1 MSRLYLRSVAVGQFF
16 VLCAFCAVYF
26 SLETFSSHAWAQAP
40 GQLEGG
46 RRILPVGG
54 QPGGDGR
61 PGGVTLSD
69 FQPLIDLI
77 QGTVNTE
84 LWDEG
89 GGAASIQ
96 PYAQGVFADAEGTLR
111 FVAAAKR
118 KSGAEALA
126 GSLGESPENRL
137 PETQPPAVAGDVRLS
152 SDLRFISLP
161 RLEAALKGYLE
172 QRKAIPPEMLT
183 LAGLQR
189 IQYVLVVPPTDQQP
203 GDLILAGPA
212 GNWRTDDDGI
222 IVSQDHGQPVVRI
235 DDLLTLWR
243 RSNPTE
249 PFGVTINPTEAG
261 LAKMQNYL
269 TTSTTKPIKRSKRD
283 AWVDGIR
290 QSVGKQ
296 SVQFFNLQPDSH
308 VAKILLTADYHM
320 KCVGMGLAGPV
331 KGVESYLETVKL
343 GPDGKVPPM
352 SVLRWWFAMN
362 YQPVAVSKNNQV
374 FELSGVGAK
383 VLSENQLMAARGKRI
398 RTGKSEALNKRFA
411 DSFSRQFDSI
421 CKQYPL
427 YGELRNVFDVSM
439 TLALIEKQGLL
450 DRAQWQPTL
459 LLDQVALQL
468 PKVAVASEVDTIANY
483 EVLNKKVIVA
493 GVSGGV
499 WVDSKKQLAAASST
513 VNQSK
518 TVADEL
524 ATVRP
529 KQATVVGDDQPV
541 VWWWDRP

>member
-26 SLETFSSHAWAQAP
+26 SLATLSSHAWAQVP

-46 RRILPVGG
+46 RGILPIGG
-54 QPGGDGR
+54 QPGIDGR

-77 QGTVNTE
+77 QGTIDTE
-84 LWDEG
+84 LWSEG
-89 GGAASIQ
+89 GGQASIQ
-96 PYAQGVFADAEGTLR
+96 PYVQGIFADAQGALR
-111 FVAAAKR
+111 FVPATKSKR
-118 KSGAEALA
+118 DKKASKDLRDSSAN
-126 GSLGESPENRL
+126 SKF
-137 PETQPPAVAGDVRLS
+137 ETQPPVAAGDVRIA

-161 RLEAALKGYLE
+161 RLESALAGYLK
-172 QRKAIPPEMLT
+172 QRKALPPEVLT

-189 IQYVLVVPPTDQQP
+189 IQFVLVVPATDQQP

-212 GNWRTDDDGI
+212 GDWRTDDNGI

-261 LAKMQNYL
+261 LAQMQNYL
-269 TTSTTKPIKRSKRD
+269 ATSTTKPIKKRKRD
-283 AWVDGIR
+283 EWVNGIR
-290 QSVGKQ
+290 ESVGKQ
-296 SVQFFNLQPDSH
+296 NVQFFNLKPDSH

-320 KCVGMGLAGPV
+320 KCIGMGLAESV
-331 KGVESYLETVKL
+331 NGVESYLETVKL
-343 GPDGKVPPM
+343 GPDGEVPPM

-362 YQPVAVSKNNQV
+362 YQPVAVSENNQV

-398 RTGKSEALNKRFA
+398 ATGKSEALNKRFA
-411 DSFSRQFDSI
+411 ESFSRQFVNI
-421 CKQYPL
+421 CKRYPL
-427 YGELRNVFDVSM
+427 YAELRNVFDLSM
-439 TLALIEKQGLL
+439 TLALVEKQSLL
-450 DRAQWQPTL
+450 DRSGWQPTL
-459 LLDQVALQL
+459 LLDPVALQL
-468 PKVAVASEVDTIANY
+468 PNVSVASEVETIANY
-483 EVLNKKVIVA
+483 EVLDKKVIVA

-499 WVDSKKQLAAASST
+499 WIDSKKQLATAGNIKQART
-513 VNQSK
+513 VG
-518 TVADEL
+518 DDL
-524 ATVRP
+524 AGVRP
-529 KQATVVGDDQPV
+529 KAITGGDDQPV

>member
-26 SLETFSSHAWAQAP
+26 SLATLSSHAWAQVP

-46 RRILPVGG
+46 RGILPIGG
-54 QPGGDGR
+54 QPGIDGR

-77 QGTVNTE
+77 QGTVDTE
-84 LWDEG
+84 QWTEG

-126 GSLGESPENRL
+126 SSLGESPDSRL
-137 PETQPPAVAGDVRLS
+137 PKTQPPAVAGDVRLS

-243 RSNPTE
+243 RSSPTE

-296 SVQFFNLQPDSH
+296 NVQFFNLQPDSH

-331 KGVESYLETVKL
+331 KGVDSYLETVKL

-383 VLSENQLMAARGKRI
+383 VLSESQLMAARGKRI

-499 WVDSKKQLAAASST
+499 WVDSKKQLAAANST